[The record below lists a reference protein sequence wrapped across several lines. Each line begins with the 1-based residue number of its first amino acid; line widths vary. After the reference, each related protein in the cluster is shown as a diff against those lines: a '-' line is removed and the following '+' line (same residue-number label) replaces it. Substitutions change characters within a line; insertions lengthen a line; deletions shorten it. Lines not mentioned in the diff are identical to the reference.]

1 MATPDPLKDAA
12 SSPLTD
18 INRLNQLA
26 YGSEGNADI
35 QNINKSLEEQI
46 KSLEDRYAQPN
57 WYKVAAGFA
66 KPQLGGFMASLGSAS
81 EAMGEN
87 LEQQRSMGIPL
98 AKMRTEMA
106 VNSAILG
113 KNKTVSDEIQAWY
126 KDPKNAGKLPSDQL
140 AADWRARAPDAPA
153 VKSLDTQIGLQQ
165 KARGQ
170 AQENIKLAQE
180 LKRPPPEADLQT
192 TGLNKPPQSSASDE
206 KKLPSAPNDLS
217 KATNGIK
224 FDFGL
229 MPVDDEKMMIPT
241 YAKNI
246 ADGQTLAEQKLQTIK
261 NLGDEEHYQQLH
273 NPLDQI
279 INFVEDKSGKGKKM
293 LGNVVNT
300 IQTDSKLQTAALAA
314 INEGV
319 HASFAGNS
327 IQAGAPVQTFLD
339 YYKDPQERAV
349 AQMVIQAL
357 IAHNYAKNQIRGG
370 MKGNLPA
377 SEAEVITGGGLTNL
391 LNSKTLMHE
400 LYQTDNQLDMYH
412 SLYSDIQKIKRE
424 HTDVLSS
431 HAPDYQIMNSNWY
444 NNKTKEFSSIAKQIS
459 DSYNK
464 SLMGGK

>member
-1 MATPDPLKDAA
+1 MATPDTLKDAA
-12 SSPLTD
+12 ISPLTD

-87 LEQQRSMGIPL
+87 LEQQRGMALPL

-106 VNSAILG
+106 VNSAILS
-113 KNKTVSDEIQAWY
+113 KNKAVADEIQTWLA
-126 KDPKNAGKLPSDQL
+126 DPKNKDKLPSQL
-140 AADWRARAPDAPA
+140 PDWAARAPDLPA
-153 VKSLDTQIGLQQ
+153 VKALQAQIQVQQ
-165 KARGQ
+165 TARGQ
-170 AQENIKLAQE
+170 SQENIKLAQQ
-180 LKRPPPEADLQT
+180 LKRQPPEADLQV
-192 TGLNKPPQSSASDE
+192 TGLNKPSQSSASDE

-261 NLGDEEHYQQLH
+261 SLGDEEHYQQFH

-391 LNSKTLMHE
+391 LNPKTLMHE

-412 SLYSDIQKIKRE
+412 SLYNDIQKIKRE